1 LEQLRSTKYKEPRHP
16 GETMSKP
23 SFALVVVLTV
33 ASAAFSQTPSQTDR
47 KPVKPIR
54 PFVVMPAQTLA
65 DVQQKLQPGN
75 KVEELIGGEGMELR
89 VAIQHEKDTSAATAE
104 IHDASDDVYYV
115 LEGSATLTL
124 GGTLE
129 TPKEIEPGEW
139 RGPQITGGQKVVIN
153 KGDLVIV
160 PRGTPHHRST
170 TGQNFTMILIKIFA
184 DPRPAPKPSP
194 GSATPAPTATPTP
207 SEVDQLKAQLER
219 AQTRLSDWPALARY
233 REDNA
238 KVTAPLKNEQRV
250 VFMGDSIT
258 DSWDAPTNG
267 GFFPGKPY
275 INRGIS
281 GQTTPQMLIRFRRD
295 VIELKPKVVVI
306 LAATNDLAGNTGPTT
321 LEAIEDNLMTM
332 AELARAHN
340 IRVVFASLLPVSD
353 YEVRNGQ
360 PIIQTKRRP
369 PDQIKALNNWMK
381 TYAAAHRLTYLD
393 YYSAMVDEKGFLKDE
408 LSNDGLHPNPAGY
421 AVMNP
426 LAEAA
431 IASSL
436 KRGK

>member
-1 LEQLRSTKYKEPRHP
+1 MKRFSL
-16 GETMSKP
+16 
-23 SFALVVVLTV
+23 ALAILLGLV
-33 ASAAFSQTPSQTDR
+33 SAASSQTDR

-54 PFVVMPAQTLA
+54 PYVVMTGQSVA
-65 DVQQKLQPGN
+65 DLQQKLQPSN
-75 KVEELIGGEGMELR
+75 KAEDLIGGEGMELR
-89 VAIQHEKDTSAATAE
+89 VAIQHEKDTVAANGE

-115 LEGSATLTL
+115 LDGSATLTL

-129 TPKEIEPGEW
+129 AAKEVEPGEW
-139 RGPQITGGQKVVIN
+139 RGQIAGGQKIVVN
-153 KGDLVIV
+153 KGDLVVV
-160 PRGTPHHRST
+160 PRGTPHQRST
-170 TGQNFTMILIKIFA
+170 PGQNFTMILIKVFE

-194 GSATPAPTATPTP
+194 GSAAPVATPSPTP
-207 SEVDQLKAQLER
+207 NELTDLK
-219 AQTRLSDWPALARY
+219 TRLDRAETRLRDWPALARY
-233 REDNA
+233 RDENM
-238 KVTAPLKNEQRV
+238 KVTAPSKNEQRV

-258 DSWDAPTNG
+258 DGWDAPNNG

-306 LAATNDLAGNTGPTT
+306 LAGTNDIAGNTGPTT
-321 LEAIEDNLMTM
+321 LEAIEDNLTTM
-332 AELARAHN
+332 AELARAN
-340 IRVVFASLLPVSD
+340 DIRVVFASLLPISD

-360 PIIQTKRRP
+360 PIVQSQRRP
-369 PDQIKALNNWMK
+369 PEKIKALNEWMK
-381 TYAAAHRLTYLD
+381 NYAAAHHLTYLD
-393 YYSAMVDEKGFLKDE
+393 YYSAMVDEKGSLKNE
-408 LSNDGLHPNPAGY
+408 LSDDGLHPNVAGY

-431 IASSL
+431 ITSSL